1 MRRQTKILCFLLA
14 FTFILSFV
22 TFPIAGAE
30 EFEGK
35 SAAPIKDTK
44 NPIYHYTLDD
54 KFVPDRVIVSIL
66 HDYSELDKEY
76 SPEDFPGVDVK
87 SIGYLTPLLDPNGDY
102 PYLNR
107 DEYRQILLL
116 FLDTSDKQHVLDMI
130 DVLNENP
137 IVRSAQVDLLGVQEF
152 YEVWD
157 TVLTGYV
164 RDGIEISP
172 ADSLYVLQYT
182 VGKVRLNAMQL
193 VAADVDMDGKVTA
206 ADALH
211 ILQFLVGQNDLC
223 EKIVKWTDDA
233 F

>member
-1 MRRQTKILCFLLA
+1 MLNSPFLL
-14 FTFILSFV
+14 FRRLKY
-22 TFPIAGAE
+22 AGLMNTMLH
-30 EFEGK
+30 GK
-35 SAAPIKDTK
+35 RNERNRTVFG
-44 NPIYHYTLDD
+44 H
-54 KFVPDRVIVSIL
+54 
-66 HDYSELDKEY
+66 
-76 SPEDFPGVDVK
+76 
-87 SIGYLTPLLDPNGDY
+87 LL
-102 PYLNR
+102 LNR

-116 FLDTSDKQHVLDMI
+116 FLDTSDKQHVLDVI

-152 YEVWD
+152 YEGWD

-164 RDGIEISP
+164 RDGFEISP
-172 ADSLYVLQYT
+172 ADALYVLQYT

-211 ILQFLVGQNDLC
+211 ILQYLVGQNDLC